1 MSSTSGGTPTPTP
14 PTPTPVPQWVAIGGA
29 LLFILGF
36 VADFAG
42 AFQFLGWAGL
52 VGLAAFVIGVVLAH
66 RLYVARRLSILW
78 RPRNSADVRTAALV
92 DAFLALGLAL
102 LVVARLDPMSPAPS
116 PPSVAES
123 TGAGE
128 AAPPASDTPRDQ
140 TPECGTSQ
148 GLNIYSHLRLASA
161 PGTDVVVDV
170 RTGGYVQQRFIA
182 ESDRIASIAVIIAR
196 PPLPGQVPFDPTRI
210 GKVRLELFRT
220 DGQARN
226 AESIPLAAVET
237 GARPNPAG
245 IVQQAGEN
253 NEQTVFRLCPVKVEK
268 GQRYA
273 FRVTNDEPGVVL
285 GFSLNTVPG
294 ETTSM
299 DIIGTRTGQDRQR
312 INYHQVAGYVC
323 SNLNC

>member
-1 MSSTSGGTPTPTP
+1 
-14 PTPTPVPQWVAIGGA
+14 VAIGGA

-36 VADFAG
+36 VADLAG

-52 VGLAAFVIGVVLAH
+52 VGLTTFVIGVVLAH
-66 RLYVARRLSILW
+66 RLYVAGRLRILW
-78 RPRNSADVRTAALV
+78 RPQNSADVRTAAPV
-92 DAFLALGLAL
+92 DAALALGLAL
-102 LVVARLDPMSPAPS
+102 LVIARLDPMSPTPAAPS
-116 PPSVAES
+116 PPPAAES
-123 TGAGE
+123 TAAAE
-128 AAPPASDTPRDQ
+128 PAPPASDNPRDQ
-140 TPECGTSQ
+140 TPEGVTPATDCGSSQ

-210 GKVRLELFRT
+210 GKVRLEVFRT

-226 AESIPLAAVET
+226 AESIPLAPVET
-237 GARPNPAG
+237 GDRPNPAG
-245 IVQQAGEN
+245 IVQEAGEN

-273 FRVTNDEPGVVL
+273 FRVTNEEPGVVL